1 MQWLRW
7 HGEVVVAGTNAR
19 MRRLLSVDT
28 APTLRSRILA
38 ALGSMR
44 PVTDTVPSP
53 TGRGQCNRA
62 LSPVRRGNFTNYS
75 ADTTVKALSFYNNI

>member
-53 TGRGQCNRA
+53 TGRCNVIA
-62 LSPVRRGNFTNYS
+62 LYRPCAEAISPTILLPTRQLRR
-75 ADTTVKALSFYNNI
+75 